1 MFRRR
6 ITVLKRSEHDRSS
19 ELIGGAIRAI
29 LLSTLPR
36 GQRNRN
42 DQDLRTT
49 QALHWCNDSSMLP
62 RTPPTPFPSHTSR
75 RQALVLFAAGVGSL
89 LGSPFAKAAETNPD
103 PFVYGTGIDGHD
115 VTSLSPHGTRYIA
128 AIFVAT
134 DCPISNRYLPLLAR
148 LSKQFAPRGVRLWLV
163 YPNPGDT
170 LAAVRAHQS
179 QYPSVASLPQLIA
192 PDPRF
197 LGQAHVHVTP
207 EAAIFRSDALTNQ
220 PALWHGRIDDRYL
233 TFGTER
239 PAATRHDLA
248 DALNAALAGHQ
259 PTPPAAPPVGC
270 AIIPRA

>member
-1 MFRRR
+1 M
-6 ITVLKRSEHDRSS
+6 S
-19 ELIGGAIRAI
+19 
-29 LLSTLPR
+29 
-36 GQRNRN
+36 
-42 DQDLRTT
+42 
-49 QALHWCNDSSMLP
+49 
-62 RTPPTPFPSHTSR
+62 PSLTSR
-75 RQALVLFAAGVGSL
+75 RQALALFAAGLGSL
-89 LGSPFAKAAETNPD
+89 LGSPFVKAAEANPD

-115 VTSLSPHGTRYIA
+115 VLSLAGHGTKYIA

-163 YPNPGDT
+163 YPNPADT
-170 LAAVRAHQS
+170 LAAVRTHQS
-179 QYPSVASLPQLIA
+179 QYPAAASLPQLIG

-197 LGQAHVHVTP
+197 LAHAQVHVTP
-207 EAAIFRSDALTNQ
+207 EAAIFRGDALMNQ

-233 TFGTER
+233 TFGTQR

-248 DALNAALAGHQ
+248 DALSAALAGRQ